1 MAPPNDFWLSL
12 HRLEA
17 AFEAEG
23 SCYRE
28 RVENIVLQFSE
39 MPRAAQRQLMNELV
53 RTITDCNELYSPVLM
68 ASKESEVAGE
78 RITTHKMA

>member
-23 SCYRE
+23 SYYRE
-28 RVENIVLQFSE
+28 RIENIVLQFRG
-39 MPRAAQRQLMNELV
+39 MPRAAQRQLMSELV
-53 RTITDCNELYSPVLM
+53 RTTTDCTGLFSPVLM
-68 ASKESEVAGE
+68 ALKECEVAGE
-78 RITTHKMA
+78 RIATQKTA